1 MDIDGDYGCVQG
13 LSEDIFGSW
22 YNGMVAIKNTFIH
35 GPGLFNVCMVLLHD
49 GRSGPVVI

>member
-22 YNGMVAIKNTFIH
+22 YNGMVAIKDTFIH
-35 GPGLFNVCMVLLHD
+35 DSRYINVYMVLLHD
-49 GRSGPVVI
+49 GFSLSVVI